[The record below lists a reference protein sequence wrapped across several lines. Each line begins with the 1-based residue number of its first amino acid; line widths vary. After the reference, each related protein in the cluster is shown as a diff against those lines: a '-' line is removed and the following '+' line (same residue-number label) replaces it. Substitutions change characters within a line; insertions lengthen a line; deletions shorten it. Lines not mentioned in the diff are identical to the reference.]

1 MKKLVSI
8 VISAYNEAENVDE
21 LHCRLSGVLDDMRMV
36 DFEILFVNDGSTDGT
51 LECIRALSAVDH
63 RIKIVD
69 LLRNFGH
76 EIAMTAGLDHAEG
89 DAVILMD
96 ADLQHPPSVV
106 PQLVAEWLAGKDVVL
121 TERRDNRGQSWP
133 RKMLARGYYRILNLL
148 SNVPIPANSPDF
160 RLIDRKYVNIL
171 KQMRECDRMFRGML
185 NWICP
190 DNYATVRFTAPER
203 FAGATKYTLRAS
215 LKLAFD
221 GIFQF
226 SIRPLRAATYLGL
239 AAATLSGMLF
249 VYTIVGYLLYD
260 YPHTGYATL
269 VIAIIFLGSVQLL
282 SLGIIGE
289 YIGRMHLEVKKRPLY
304 FAEFITHD
312 EQTASAS
319 VEDGDESS

>member
-21 LHCRLSGVLDDMRMV
+21 LHRQLSGVLDDITMV
-36 DFEILFVNDGSTDGT
+36 DFEILFVNDGSTDRT
-51 LECIRALSAVDH
+51 LERLRALSELDS
-63 RIKIVD
+63 RIKIVN

-76 EIAMTAGLDHAEG
+76 EIAMTAGLDHAQG

-96 ADLQHPPSVV
+96 ADLQHPPAVV
-106 PQLVAEWLAGKDVVL
+106 PQLVGEWLAGNDVVL
-121 TERRDNRGQSWP
+121 TERSDNCGQSGL
-133 RKMLARGYYRILNLL
+133 RKLLGRGYYRMLNLL

-160 RLIDRKYVNIL
+160 RLIDRRYVNML

-185 NWICP
+185 NWICA
-190 DNYATVRFTAPER
+190 DNYSTVSFTAPER
-203 FAGATKYTLRAS
+203 FAGTTKYTLRAS
-215 LKLAFD
+215 LKLALD

-226 SIRPLRAATYLGL
+226 SVRPLRAATYLGL
-239 AAATLSGMLF
+239 GAAGLSGILF
-249 VYTIVGYLLYD
+249 AYTIVGYLLYD

-269 VIAIIFLGSVQLL
+269 VTAIVFLGSVQLL
-282 SLGIIGE
+282 ALGIVGE

-312 EQTASAS
+312 EQTLSPT
-319 VEDGDESS
+319 VQDGDRST